1 MGKKIF
7 LFFCLLLAAA
17 VTSFGQCTVAVTNTS
32 FELTPTLT
40 VAATTSTVTP
50 TNLTGWTNSQTVTI
64 WRGNTGF
71 LTTPISTTAVTPTQV
86 LAKAGS
92 QFVELGANQSA
103 TMYQDIPTPGP
114 AQLTVT
120 FSHRGRGGAANGT
133 KDECELYA
141 GAPNGS
147 LFSLKTVSDNNAAW
161 ATYTV
166 VYTVPAGQVMT
177 RLQFIGGPT
186 ASGTAGNFLDDIQ
199 IKTDTSIRDVLNI
212 PNVPNVFLLCSA
224 QTTTVV
230 AGGLSGTWI
239 PNPTNPST
247 TNIATTAST
256 PTFTTSAVFSGFT
269 NPGNYFYTW
278 DTGYCDE
285 ILNISVAN
293 TSAVPPTLSYN
304 TPVYSGNVLSLSAT
318 ASPGATYGWKGP
330 NSFTSTLSNTV
341 VSNNATTNMSGI
353 YSLTATLIN
362 PCSPQAFVAPI
373 TVTVMPVTITF
384 SPANVS
390 FNGGSSVTLNVN
402 IAPAFTTS
410 SQTITL
416 TASGNA
422 VAGTHYTGLPS
433 QVIIPP
439 NASSVSFTI
448 TGLNNNILNDVNSLF
463 IQASSSYYASGSAT
477 VTILD
482 STGND
487 PTNRMIT
494 VSSGVVTETLSKTL
508 TLSLTGTVTTYGP
521 ITVTMNSSPVFPS
534 GYTITP
540 NPVVIQAG
548 GHSAT
553 FIIQTDS
560 DNAIPD
566 NYFTIGGTAVSG
578 GANSLTIIASPLT
591 VTNKNQSLTINPI
604 TPTVGGTV
612 SVTVSRSA
620 PGVGALI
627 YSITASVGGGSAT
640 IDASGNLTTIRVG
653 SITLIVGSSGDSNF
667 LSASTTRVIN
677 IVKVTPLLS
686 ITSGTSMIVGGTLQ
700 AVTSTT
706 AIVSSGGSL
715 SFIITAGSGSASV
728 DPSTGLIT
736 ASGAGTVTLTANSA
750 GDINYNVASTSTVI
764 TITSGSQ
771 SLTLSSSSGSF
782 STSVGTSITVIA
794 SSSVA
799 SGGAIMYSVV
809 GGGGSATVDQN
820 TGLVTGIS
828 VGAVTLVASAAT
840 NVDYVGAAITT
851 VLTIG
856 ISSQTLTINPPVTVA
871 IGNSIT
877 VSTTRSVT
885 NILKGGA
892 LSYTL
897 IVSGSGSATINEVT
911 GNLQGV
917 GAGTL
922 TLRVTALG
930 NTNYYS
936 SVSNTILITIK
947 KGTPTLSLTNTTQS
961 VNMTVGGTLS
971 FITTS
976 TPPVGGLPSTGGITF
991 SVVTGSQSATI
1002 DASTGQLTAVRAGQI
1017 VVQVVQGSDVNYNAP
1032 LAATLIITIKKSTP
1046 TLSLTSTTQSA
1057 IMTVGSVLSL
1067 TATSTPPVGGLSST
1081 GSIVF
1086 SIVTGSQSATINA
1099 ATGQLT
1105 AIRAGTIVVRAV
1117 QGSDVNYNAPLAVTL
1132 TITIGKS
1139 TPSLSLT
1146 TTTAANSLAVDD
1158 MLMIVGTSV
1167 PTSPGGSVLSIGG
1180 IVFSV
1185 VPTLVGGGSAT
1196 IDPNTGQLTAKASG
1210 SVLVQAIQASD
1221 VNYYQSITG
1230 TLTITVNSGG
1240 QIVTFSSSNYSLVV
1254 DQALIITAAN
1264 SVTGGGTITYSVSAG
1279 SGSATV
1285 DENTG
1290 QITAIGAGTVTLVAQ
1305 AAANSNYTIAT
1316 TSALLVIGK
1325 GSQILSITPS
1335 ANIMSI
1341 GQPLALSATS
1351 TATGGRGG
1359 TIVYGISGGSGSAT
1373 VNSSG
1378 LISAISEGTV
1388 TFEASTSGDSNYDG
1402 ATASRVI
1409 TITQGLQTLT
1419 ITSVSSTVVGGSIT
1433 ASVTTTAS
1441 TSDGGIGVASYDLS
1455 SSGGP
1460 GSATIDPFT
1469 HVIRGVQAGT
1479 VLLTITTPG
1488 DANYGGTSVT
1498 QSITIGQGTPTLSV
1512 GAPTTTIR
1520 VDDVLPIAATSL
1532 PALTGGVVST
1542 GLITYRIVNTIGGG
1556 SATIDSTGA
1565 LQAQSVGSVVVE
1577 ASQAPDNNY
1586 YSPAPATLTITINQG
1601 VQSLQITSDDFMG
1614 LYGPITAVVTTT
1626 VNGGSGG
1633 VISYS
1638 ISNATGAASVSAG
1651 GIITA
1656 SQLGKVTLIASTLGN
1671 TNYGP
1676 ATTSQ
1681 VINIV
1686 SLSMRMITNTLLEGT
1701 TGSVTLSLYPIGA
1714 TLAKDVV
1721 FNLVG
1726 STAKSRHYSI
1736 PSTITLLNGRTEV
1749 SIPVSILSDKIL
1761 YNNEVLVLGASNSS
1775 LGSVTSSLS
1784 ITDGTVLDPANLI
1797 ITINNGTIYL
1807 EGTAMVEAHLPVGVS
1822 SALPIVVGL
1831 RLNDRSDVNLLASI
1845 PQVGSS
1851 VTILGDEQSNSGMFA
1866 VTATGANENSAK
1878 IIIEGVSV
1886 TVAGN
1891 SVSFT
1896 AIKEGVVTVINQK
1909 IIINQAVSVNADG
1922 VSDCFMVDNVD
1933 KYPDNE
1939 VSILSRYSLLVY
1951 QAHGYNNKD
1960 VIFCGKSNQRGT
1972 YSKLEPGTYYY
1983 VIRFKESAT
1992 KENVFKGYLEVR

>member
-1 MGKKIF
+1 MYIRRNMGKKIF
-7 LFFCLLLAAA
+7 LFFCLLLAVAA
-17 VTSFGQCTVAVTNTS
+17 TGFGQCSLTVTNAS
-32 FELTPTLT
+32 FETPALT

-64 WRGNTGF
+64 WRSPQFASGTTTNTVV
-71 LTTPISTTAVTPTQV
+71 TTAI
-86 LAKAGS
+86 LAAKAGI
-92 QFVELGANQSA
+92 QFVELGVNQSA

-114 AQLTVT
+114 AQLTVK
-120 FSHRGRGGAANGT
+120 FSHRGRGGAANGN

-141 GAPNGS
+141 GPPNGS
-147 LFSLKTVSDNNAAW
+147 LFSLKTVSDNNQNW
-161 ATYTV
+161 IPYTV

-177 RLQFIGGPT
+177 RLQFFGGPT
-186 ASGTAGNFLDDIQ
+186 ASGSGGNFLDDIQ
-199 IKTDTSIRDVLNI
+199 IVTDTSIRGSNSISLS
-212 PNVPNVFLLCSA
+212 CTAYS
-224 QTTTVV
+224 TTVV
-230 AGGLSGTWI
+230 TAGLSGTWI
-239 PNPTNPST
+239 PNLNNPST
-247 TNIATTAST
+247 TTIVTTGGTTATYTSST
-256 PTFTTSAVFSGFT
+256 VFSGFAL
-269 NPGNYFYTW
+269 PGTYHYTW
-278 DTGYCDE
+278 YTGYCDTPLT
-285 ILNISVAN
+285 ITVSTI
-293 TSAVPPTLSYN
+293 SAVTPTLSYN
-304 TPVYSGNVLSLSAT
+304 TPVYSGNVLSLSAI

-353 YSLTATLIN
+353 YSLTATLTN
-362 PCSPQAFVAPI
+362 SCSPLPLAKSI
-373 TVTVMPVTITF
+373 SVTVMPVTITL

-390 FNGGSSVTLNVN
+390 LNGGSSVTLTVN

-416 TASGNA
+416 AATGNA
-422 VAGTHYTGLPS
+422 FSGTHYTGLPS

-448 TGLNNNILNDVNSLF
+448 TGLNNNILNAVNSLV
-463 IQASSSYYASGSAT
+463 IQASSPYYASGSAT

-508 TLSLTGTVTTYGP
+508 TLSLTGTVTTHGP
-521 ITVTMNSSPVFPS
+521 ITVTINDPGFPL

-553 FIIQTDS
+553 FTIQTGS

-566 NYFTIGGTAVSG
+566 NYFAISGTAQSG
-578 GANSLTIIASPLT
+578 GDNLLTVIASSLT

-620 PGVGALI
+620 PGAGALT

-667 LSASTTRVIN
+667 LSASIMRVIN

-700 AVTSTT
+700 VATSTT
-706 AIVSSGGSL
+706 ATVSSGGSL

-750 GDINYNVASTSTVI
+750 GDSNYNVASTSTVI

-799 SGGAIMYSVV
+799 GGGAITYSVV
-809 GGGGSATVDQN
+809 GGSGSATVDQN

-840 NVDYVGAAITT
+840 NVDYVGAATTT

-877 VSTTRSVT
+877 VSTTRSVANT
-885 NILKGGA
+885 LKGGA

-991 SVVTGSQSATI
+991 SVVTGSQSSTI

-1057 IMTVGSVLSL
+1057 NMTVGSVLSL
-1067 TATSTPPVGGLSST
+1067 TATSTPPLGGLSST

-1117 QGSDVNYNAPLAVTL
+1117 QSSDVNYNAPLAVTL

-1146 TTTAANSLAVDD
+1146 TTTAANSLAVDG
-1158 MLMIVGTSV
+1158 MLTIVGTSV
-1167 PTSPGGSVLSIGG
+1167 PTSPGSSVFSTGSI
-1180 IVFSV
+1180 IFSV

-1196 IDPNTGQLTAKASG
+1196 IHPNTGQLTAKASG

-1254 DQALIITAAN
+1254 DQALTITAAN
-1264 SVTGGGTITYSVSAG
+1264 SVTGGGAITYSVSAG

-1402 ATASRVI
+1402 ARVSRVI
-1409 TITQGLQTLT
+1409 TIAQGLQTLT

-1455 SSGGP
+1455 PSGGP
-1460 GSATIDPFT
+1460 GSATIDPLT

-1488 DANYGGTSVT
+1488 DAKYGGTSVT
-1498 QSITIGQGTPTLSV
+1498 QTITIGRGTPTLSV

-1601 VQSLQITSDDFMG
+1601 IQSLQIISDDFMG

-1633 VISYS
+1633 LISYS

-1726 STAKSRHYSI
+1726 STAKSGHYSI

-1784 ITDGTVLDPANLI
+1784 ITDGTALDPANLI

-1822 SALPIVVGL
+1822 SALPIVVGF

-1866 VTATGANENSAK
+1866 VTATSANENLAK

-1922 VSDCFMVDNVD
+1922 VGDCFMVDNVD